1 MADHKTILILSA
13 TAGAGHVRA
22 AEALVETAREYPV
35 VVHHHDI
42 LDFTFPLFKKLYS
55 DFYFAVVR
63 KSPEL
68 WGYFYKQSGRRRGP
82 APKSPLLKL
91 FDQFNYKKYIKLI
104 DTLQPDAIVC
114 THFLP
119 YLAISEQMRSPAWK
133 IPVFSVPTDYD
144 IHSLWISPDVTKFY
158 AATDEV
164 AWTLR
169 AHGIR
174 EERVMVTG
182 IPVMPQFGKRTGQAP
197 ARKELGLSAEAFT
210 VMVLSG
216 GYGIGVI
223 DELVPSLA
231 EFIAGYSR
239 RRCQIVVVCGK
250 NQKLYNTLKR
260 LRYSVPV
267 KLYQYIPFVDRLM
280 ESADV
285 LVTKSGGLTVSE
297 ALAKELPM
305 IIFDPIPGQEGRN
318 ADYLTEH
325 GAAVR
330 ASNFPNLHFKLK
342 EMIDRPSLKASMA
355 KRAKKIARPEAGKRI
370 LEDVLRQL

>member
-133 IPVFSVPTDYD
+133 IPIFSVPTDYD

-182 IPVMPQFGKRTGQAP
+182 IPVMPQFGKRTGQAL
-197 ARKELGLSAEAFT
+197 ARKELGLPAEAFT

-305 IIFDPIPGQEGRN
+305 IIFDPIPGQEERN
-318 ADYLTEH
+318 SDHLLEEGVAIRCNNLPALAYKIDTLLADKERFDRMRQ
-325 GAAVR
+325 AVR
-330 ASNFPNLHFKLK
+330 IL
-342 EMIDRPSLKASMA
+342 
-355 KRAKKIARPEAGKRI
+355 ARPNAAA
-370 LEDVLRQL
+370 DVVSLVSGE